1 MRALRRISDAR
12 SNCPVVYLQLLKG
25 ERHVTQKQSNRP
37 NYVVFA
43 SILFR
48 DIVVA
53 AKLVIVRS

>member
-1 MRALRRISDAR
+1 MRALRRMSDAR

-25 ERHVTQKQSNRP
+25 ERHVTQKQSNLP
-37 NYVVFA
+37 NYVFA

-53 AKLVIVRS
+53 AKLVI